1 MLNSLNNDKYY
12 SKNKKR
18 KIKKS
23 NSNNIHILPINNYLN
38 IYINPKDQDN
48 IKYSFYHDKKRFSK
62 NNLNNKDS
70 SCSNNKKV
78 FQTLDVDIFCHK
90 NKHKQKE
97 VKKSNIT
104 EIEKCLTQS
113 KKKFKRNVSQKIIRN
128 KKFNEKLI
136 DNINILNGE
145 LNNNYKE
152 ILKSKYNFY
161 LSNKNT
167 IETIFDEERLR
178 LENRSNNNKI
188 NDLKNNIKYIQSKIH
203 EIKLRTNIYETNYTN
218 LKNEVDNLKDQCK
231 KLPNIIEK
239 LEIDN
244 RNLVNKQITF
254 QSYIQKTKL
263 KLLELENNKKNIINY
278 LKQINILYN

>member
-23 NSNNIHILPINNYLN
+23 NSNDICILPINNYLN
-38 IYINPKDQDN
+38 NYINPKDKDN
-48 IKYSFYHDKKRFSK
+48 IKYSFYRDKKSFSK

-70 SCSNNKKV
+70 ICSNNKKV
-78 FQTLDVDIFCHK
+78 FQTLDVDIFCPK
-90 NKHKQKE
+90 NKHKQKV
-97 VKKSNIT
+97 VKKDNIM
-104 EIEKCLTQS
+104 EIEKCLAQS

-145 LNNNYKE
+145 LNDNYKE
-152 ILKSKYNFY
+152 LLKSKYNFY

-178 LENRSNNNKI
+178 LEKRSNNNKI

-203 EIKLRTNIYETNYTN
+203 KIKMQTNLYETNYMNIKNEFDN
-218 LKNEVDNLKDQCK
+218 LKNQCK
-231 KLPNIIEK
+231 TLPNVIEK

-244 RNLVNKQITF
+244 RNLVNEQITF

-263 KLLELENNKKNIINY
+263 KLLELENNKKTIIKY

>member
-23 NSNNIHILPINNYLN
+23 NSNDICILPINNYLN
-38 IYINPKDQDN
+38 NYINPKDKDN
-48 IKYSFYHDKKRFSK
+48 IKYSFYRDKKRFSK

-70 SCSNNKKV
+70 NCSNKKV
-78 FQTLDVDIFCHK
+78 FQTLDVDIFCPK
-90 NKHKQKE
+90 NKHKQKV
-97 VKKSNIT
+97 VKKDNIM
-104 EIEKCLTQS
+104 EIEKCLAQS

-145 LNNNYKE
+145 LNDNYKE
-152 ILKSKYNFY
+152 LLKSKYNFY

-178 LENRSNNNKI
+178 LEKRSNNNKI

-203 EIKLRTNIYETNYTN
+203 KIKMQTNLYETNYMNIKNEFDN
-218 LKNEVDNLKDQCK
+218 LKNQCK
-231 KLPNIIEK
+231 TLPNVIEK

-244 RNLVNKQITF
+244 RNLVNEQITF

-263 KLLELENNKKNIINY
+263 KLLELENNKKTIIKY